1 MIIKM
6 KYKSIMFLLMGVL
19 LVGTA
24 IGFYE
29 YSDDTDYFVIEKPNI
44 PIELFDDYSNV
55 IDEVFYLEDETH
67 IKTLT
72 SDDWVGDLS
81 LYYTIKQDLQD
92 FAEALDIQGNLE
104 TAMGTATYLCLI
116 DNTGDKVGCYAK
128 DYGTLKLFVCEEG
141 ITECE

>member
-1 MIIKM
+1 
-6 KYKSIMFLLMGVL
+6 MGVL
-19 LVGTA
+19 LVGSA

-29 YSDDTDYFVIEKPNI
+29 YANDDGNYFVIEKPNI
-44 PIELFDDYSNV
+44 PTELFDEYSEIV
-55 IDEVFYLEDETH
+55 DEIFYLDDETH
-67 IKTLT
+67 IQTLEQNEWNGNLN
-72 SDDWVGDLS
+72 D
-81 LYYTIKQDLQD
+81 YYNMKQELQE

>member
-1 MIIKM
+1 
-6 KYKSIMFLLMGVL
+6 MGVL

-92 FAEALDIQGNLE
+92 FAEALDVQGNLE

>member
-1 MIIKM
+1 MITKM
-6 KYKSIMFLLMGVL
+6 KYKSIMFLLMGFL

-44 PIELFDDYSNV
+44 PLELFEDYSEIV
-55 IDEVFYLEDETH
+55 DEVFYLDDETH
-67 IKTLT
+67 IKTT
-72 SDDWVGDLS
+72 TFDDWSGSSVD
-81 LYYTIKQDLQD
+81 YYNMKEDLQN

-141 ITECE
+141 ISECE

>member
-1 MIIKM
+1 
-6 KYKSIMFLLMGVL
+6 MGVL
-19 LVGTA
+19 LVGSA

-29 YSDDTDYFVIEKPNI
+29 YNNDDGNYFVIEKPNI
-44 PIELFDDYSNV
+44 PSELFDEYSEMV
-55 IDEVFYLEDETH
+55 DEIFYLDDETH
-67 IKTLT
+67 IKTIEEI
-72 SDDWVGDLS
+72 DWAGDLNE
-81 LYYTIKQDLQD
+81 YYNMKQELQE

-104 TAMGTATYLCLI
+104 TAMETATYLCLI

>member
-1 MIIKM
+1 
-6 KYKSIMFLLMGVL
+6 MFLLMGVL

-92 FAEALDIQGNLE
+92 FAEALDVQGNLE